1 MCECPSTNPGISVA
15 PERSMT
21 LAPAVSMEAAGP
33 ADSMRPPRTRTAQAS
48 WEVSPSKTRAGLS
61 TVASCAA
68 AERAS
73 RKRARE
79 RIGEL
84 YVHWHGDGDCEGRL
98 VGSVPGLHG
107 GADAD
112 AASGGSVLEG
122 INATSLTRGALAL
135 HQALRSEERRVG
147 EE

>member
-1 MCECPSTNPGISVA
+1 MCECPSTNPGSSVA
-15 PERSMT
+15 PGRSMT

-33 ADSMRPPRTRTAQAS
+33 ADSMRPPRTRTAQPS
-48 WEVSPSKTRAGLS
+48 WEVSPSKTRAGLN

-84 YVHWHGDGDCEGRL
+84 YVHWHGDGNYQYKDRK
-98 VGSVPGLHG
+98 S
-107 GADAD
+107 
-112 AASGGSVLEG
+112 
-122 INATSLTRGALAL
+122 T
-135 HQALRSEERRVG
+135 
-147 EE
+147 

>member
-1 MCECPSTNPGISVA
+1 MAPSTNSPSGGLKT
-15 PERSMT
+15 PEP
-21 LAPAVSMEAAGP
+21 LARGTGA
-33 ADSMRPPRTRTAQAS
+33 PRTRTAQPS

-112 AASGGSVLEG
+112 AASGGSVL
-122 INATSLTRGALAL
+122 
-135 HQALRSEERRVG
+135 
-147 EE
+147 